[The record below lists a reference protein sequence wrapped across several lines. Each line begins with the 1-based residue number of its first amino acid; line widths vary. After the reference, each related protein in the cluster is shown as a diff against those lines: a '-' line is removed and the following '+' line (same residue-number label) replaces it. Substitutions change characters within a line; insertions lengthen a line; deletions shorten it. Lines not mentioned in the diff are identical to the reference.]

1 MRQMTEGLLQEI
13 PLAEVIQLIAI
24 NAATGDLE
32 LMPLFPAHQPRE
44 RMPVGHLYF
53 RDGHPHAAFLGERAR
68 EAAVENMFLW
78 EAGFFTFAPRA
89 AHDLPPANLSME
101 THTLILHGITR
112 QDRWHRA
119 CELVPT
125 VHTILQRTT
134 PAVPAPPPAAH
145 TPEAQILAQFDGQ
158 ASLAGCAARAR
169 LGRLRAREAAANL
182 LRAGFA
188 ALVPPSAGERLARL
202 VAQSAYPMLGVAAE
216 LFCDDALRAAGM
228 PPELLERVT
237 TLSVAAV
244 AQVVSGIE
252 TGVAAVLGPQRAGDL
267 AERLR
272 LDLGI
277 SGYVASERGV
287 QHV

>member
-1 MRQMTEGLLQEI
+1 MIEGLLQEI

-32 LMPLFPAHQPRE
+32 LVPLFPAHQPRD

-53 RDGHPHAAFLGERAR
+53 REGHPHAAFLGDRAR
-68 EAAVENMFLW
+68 EPAVENMFLW
-78 EAGFFTFAPRA
+78 EAGVFAFAPRA

-101 THTLILHGITR
+101 SHTLILQGITR

-125 VHTILQRTT
+125 VHTVLQRAT
-134 PAVPAPPPAAH
+134 PALPALPPPGH
-145 TPEAQILAQFDGQ
+145 TTEAQILAQCDGQ
-158 ASLAGCAARAR
+158 ASLAALATRVGI
-169 LGRLRAREAAANL
+169 GRLRAREDAAKL
-182 LRAGFA
+182 LRAGFVA
-188 ALVPPSAGERLARL
+188 PVPPSAGERLVRL
-202 VAQSAYPMLGVAAE
+202 VVASAYPSLGVAAE

-228 PPELLERVT
+228 PPEFLARVT

-244 AQVVSGIE
+244 AQVVAAIE
-252 TGVAAVLGPQRAGDL
+252 TGVAAVLGPQRASDL

-277 SGYVASERGV
+277 SGYVSNGRDV